1 MSLMASTR
9 RPSTSPR
16 SGQKSSKGRAQQNP
30 DKMRPWRMLLKLV
43 VGLYLLVLYF
53 TFTFKWIPVVHP
65 LADLQLRPLPL
76 QDTPP
81 LNLVP
86 FHSISRYWQGLKSD
100 PFHHTSI
107 LNLWG
112 NLLAFVPLGLFMPLS
127 LSGNLAYLRS
137 LLTGFLL
144 TLSIELT
151 QLVLA
156 VGVWD
161 IDDILLNLTGVVVG
175 LILSVSLRFFLAK
188 YLRD

>member
-1 MSLMASTR
+1 MASNR
-9 RPSTSPR
+9 RTSASPR
-16 SGQKSSKGRAQQNP
+16 SGQKLPKVRAPQNP
-30 DKMRPWRMLLKLV
+30 DKFRPWRLLLKLL

-65 LADLQLRPLPL
+65 LADFQLKPLPL

-81 LNLVP
+81 LNLVL
-86 FHSISRYWQGLKSD
+86 FHSISRYWQSLKND
-100 PFHHTSI
+100 PFHHASI

-112 NLLAFVPLGLFMPLS
+112 NIVAFVPLGLLMPLS
-127 LSGNLAYLRS
+127 LAGNLAYLRS
-137 LLTGFLL
+137 LLTGLLL

-161 IDDILLNLTGVVVG
+161 IDDILLNLTGVLVG
-175 LILSVSLRFFLAK
+175 LILSVPLKFCLAK
-188 YLRD
+188 YIRE